1 MTDTVA
7 PPVRETLTWPLF
19 GDASRELAQDIA
31 DSGFDPEIVVAVARG
46 GLTVAGAL
54 AYALGVKSCGS
65 LNVELYTGIGT
76 TLAAPVVLPPMLD
89 SASLRG
95 HRVLL
100 VDDVSDSGR
109 TISLVRDMLLQEGAD
124 VRTTCLYSK
133 PGTLHV
139 PDYLWRH
146 TDRWI
151 EFPWSVLPPVEA
163 RPAQ

>member
-1 MTDTVA
+1 VTSA
-7 PPVRETLTWPLF
+7 PAAHERETLTWPMF
-19 GDASRELAQDIA
+19 GDASRELAQEIA
-31 DSGFDPEIVVAVARG
+31 DSRFDPEIVVAVARG

-65 LNVELYTGIGT
+65 LNVELYTGVGT
-76 TLAAPVVLPPMLD
+76 TLDAPVVLPPMLD
-89 SASLRG
+89 AASLRG

-109 TISLVRDMLLQEGAD
+109 TISLVREMLGREGAE

-133 PGTLHV
+133 PGTLHE
-139 PDYLWRH
+139 PDHVWRH

-163 RPAQ
+163 RPAS

>member
-1 MTDTVA
+1 MTHTAAA
-7 PPVRETLTWPLF
+7 PERETLTWPLF

-76 TLAAPVVLPPMLD
+76 TLDAPVVLPPMLD

-109 TISLVRDMLLQEGAD
+109 TISLVCEMLREEGAE

-133 PGTLHV
+133 PGTLHE
-139 PDYLWRH
+139 PDHVWRH

-163 RPAQ
+163 RTAS

>member
-1 MTDTVA
+1 MTDTA
-7 PPVRETLTWPLF
+7 PPPARETLTWPLF
-19 GDASRELAQDIA
+19 GDASRQLAQEIA
-31 DSGFDPEIVVAVARG
+31 DSRWNPEIVVAVARG

-65 LNVELYTGIGT
+65 LNVELYTGVGT
-76 TLAAPVVLPPMLD
+76 TLDAPVVLPPMLD

-109 TISLVRDMLLQEGAD
+109 TITLVREMLLKEGAE
-124 VRTTCLYSK
+124 VRTVCLYSK
-133 PGTLHV
+133 PGTLHE
-139 PDYLWRH
+139 PDHVWRS

-163 RPAQ
+163 RQAS